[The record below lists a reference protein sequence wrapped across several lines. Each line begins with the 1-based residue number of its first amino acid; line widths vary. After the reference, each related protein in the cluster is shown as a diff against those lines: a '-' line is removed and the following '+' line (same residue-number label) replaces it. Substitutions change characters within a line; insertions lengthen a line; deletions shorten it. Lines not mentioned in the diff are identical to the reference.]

1 MHRTAS
7 PSIDRQIL
15 RIALPSIITNI
26 TVPLLGLID
35 LTIAGHLGDAMFI
48 GAMSV
53 GAMMFNLTYW
63 NFGFLR
69 MGTSGT
75 TAQAYGRGD
84 MTAARGALLRACFMA
99 LAIALAIVALQHP
112 LQRLT
117 LAIIAPSQQVLAL
130 ARSYYLIVVWGA
142 PAVLTMMALKGWFL
156 GMQDSKSAMH
166 ISIVVDSLNVVASL
180 VAVYGFGMGFIGIA
194 IGTLVAEYLGL
205 AFSIGLLAHKHP
217 NLLRNLQLREI
228 LQWHELKRMTAVNS
242 HIFVRS
248 FCMILVT
255 LSFVSIGAR
264 SGDLTLAV
272 NALIMQLFILFSY
285 FMDGIAF
292 AGEALVGRF
301 VGEGNHRQRHNCV
314 KHLMVWG
321 AVVMAIY
328 ATAYTLLPRQIF
340 TLLTSDAAVVTAA
353 VGYRWWCL
361 AIPLASMAAFVW
373 DGVFIGQTDTRGML
387 LAVMS
392 ASATF
397 FAIYFLMPVPQG
409 NNRLWLA
416 FIAYLAM
423 RSIMQTLIWLA
434 KEKKMAHKI
443 A

>member
-1 MHRTAS
+1 MRCAT
-7 PSIDRQIL
+7 PSNIDKNIL
-15 RIALPSIITNI
+15 RIALPSIVTNI

-35 LTIAGHLGDAMFI
+35 LSIAGHLGDAMFI

-69 MGTSGT
+69 MGTSGI

-84 MTAARGALLRACFMA
+84 TSALQGALLRSCF
-99 LAIALAIVALQHP
+99 LAAVIAFAIVALQYP
-112 LQRLT
+112 LQKIT
-117 LAIIAPSQQVLAL
+117 LAIIAPSPEVQQLAKD
-130 ARSYYLIVVWGA
+130 YYMIVVWGA
-142 PAVLTMMALKGWFL
+142 PAVLVMMALKGWFL
-156 GMQDSKSAMH
+156 GMQDSKSAMN
-166 ISIVVDSLNVVASL
+166 ISIFVDSLNVVASL
-180 VAVYGFGMGFIGIA
+180 TAVYGFGMGFKGIA
-194 IGTLVAEYLGL
+194 TGTLVAEYLGL
-205 AFSIGLLAHKHP
+205 AFSLWLLARKHP
-217 NLLRNLQLREI
+217 SMIRTINFRHLM
-228 LQWHELKRMTAVNS
+228 QWTELKRMMTVNS

-292 AGEALVGRF
+292 AGEALVGRY
-301 VGEGNHRQRHNCV
+301 VGEGNHRMRRNCV
-314 KHLMVWG
+314 KHLMAWG
-321 AVVMAIY
+321 VVVMVVY
-328 ATAYTLLPRQIF
+328 AAAYGLLPQQIF
-340 TLLTSDAAVVTAA
+340 SLLTSESQVVLVAVH
-353 VGYRWWCL
+353 YRWWCV

-387 LAVMS
+387 IAVMS

-397 FAIYFLMPVPQG
+397 FAIYFLLAEPQG

-416 FIAYLAM
+416 FIIYLAM
-423 RSIMQTLIWLA
+423 RSLVQTAIWLRN
-434 KEKKMAHKI
+434 EKKIARKI

>member
-15 RIALPSIITNI
+15 RIALPSIVTNI

-69 MGTSGT
+69 MGTSGI
-75 TAQAYGRGD
+75 TAQAYGRRD
-84 MTAARGALLRACFMA
+84 MAAARGALVRACFLA
-99 LAIALAIVALQHP
+99 LAIALTIVALQHP

-117 LAIIAPSQQVLAL
+117 LAIIAPSPQVLEL
-130 ARSYYLIVVWGA
+130 ARRYYMIVVWGA

-180 VAVYGFGMGFIGIA
+180 VAVYAFGMGFIGIA

-205 AFSIGLLAHKHP
+205 AFSIRLLIHKHP
-217 NLLRNLQLREI
+217 TLLRTLHLGE
-228 LQWHELKRMTAVNS
+228 LMQWAELKRMTAVNS

-292 AGEALVGRF
+292 AGEALVGKL
-301 VGEGNHRQRHNCV
+301 VGEGNHRQRRHCV
-314 KHLMVWG
+314 KHLMIWG
-321 AVVMAIY
+321 TAVMTLY
-328 ATAYTLLPRQIF
+328 ATAYTLLPQQIF
-340 TLLTSDAAVVTAA
+340 GLLTSDLNVVNTA

-434 KEKKMAHKI
+434 KEKKMVHKI

>member
-1 MHRTAS
+1 MRCATTDN
-7 PSIDRQIL
+7 IDRNIL
-15 RIALPSIITNI
+15 RIALPSIVTNI

-35 LTIAGHLGDAMFI
+35 LSIAGHLGNAMFI

-69 MGTSGT
+69 MGTSGI

-84 MTAARGALLRACFMA
+84 MAAARGALLRSCFMA
-99 LAIALAIVALQHP
+99 AVIALAIVLLQYP
-112 LQRLT
+112 LQKIT
-117 LAIIAPSQQVLAL
+117 LAIIAPSHEVTLLAKH
-130 ARSYYLIVVWGA
+130 YYLIVVWGA
-142 PAVLTMMALKGWFL
+142 PAVLVMMALKGWFL
-156 GMQDSKSAMH
+156 GMQDSKSAMN
-166 ISIVVDSLNVVASL
+166 ISIFVDSLNVVASL
-180 VAVYGFGMGFIGIA
+180 TAVFWFGMGFTGIA
-194 IGTLVAEYLGL
+194 LGTLIAEYLGL
-205 AFSIGLLAHKHP
+205 AFSLWLLARKHPSMLRSIGL
-217 NLLRNLQLREI
+217 RE
-228 LQWHELKRMTAVNS
+228 LTQWTELKRMMTVNS

-292 AGEALVGRF
+292 AGEALVGRY
-301 VGEGNHRQRHNCV
+301 VGEGNHSMRRNCV
-314 KHLMVWG
+314 KHLMMWG
-321 AVVMAIY
+321 AVVMAAY
-328 ATAYTLLPRQIF
+328 AIAYGLLPKQIF
-340 TLLTSDAAVVTAA
+340 SLLTSETQVVLAAVD
-353 VGYRWWCL
+353 YRWWCV
-361 AIPLASMAAFVW
+361 AIPLTSMAAFVW

-387 LAVMS
+387 IAVMS

-397 FAIYFLMPVPQG
+397 FAIYFVLPVPHG

-416 FIAYLAM
+416 FITYLAM
-423 RSIMQTLIWLA
+423 RSIMQTIIWLTN
-434 KEKKMAHKI
+434 EKKNARKI